1 MEETSRAALEVLR
14 SDRRISW
21 IPDQLIASFSE
32 GIAYSAK
39 DTGGEAQRT
48 IVDSMD
54 LSAREKTKREKYETT
69 RPYDES
75 EKLELV
81 QFALQEIFVTLPSM
95 QNAAARALKDLGST
109 AVAIEFTSPDE
120 EEQAEGPYIQ
130 KLVDDAA
137 TVEEL
142 RRRLEEFCQRLIP

>member
-1 MEETSRAALEVLR
+1 MEEISRAALEVLR
-14 SDRRISW
+14 SDQRISW
-21 IPDQLIASFSE
+21 IPDQLIVSFSE
-32 GIAYSAK
+32 GIACSAK
-39 DTGGEAQRT
+39 DTDGEAQRT

-69 RPYDES
+69 RPYNES

-95 QNAAARALKDLGST
+95 QNAAARALKGFGST

-120 EEQAEGPYIQ
+120 EEQAGGPHIQ
-130 KLVDDAA
+130 ELVDNAA
-137 TVEEL
+137 PVDEL
-142 RRRLEEFCQRLIP
+142 RRRLEAFRQRLIP